1 MEYLLDRLDPH
12 YAWAP
17 AVALLGLLAA
27 LVAVINWQG
36 RKLSKHDEL
45 IALLDVRVGNI
56 HRSRE
61 ATRVRRMQNPLVPP
75 PLPPRAPTID
85 ATDWRDD
92 DQPTEDLS
100 LRNTVRYPL
109 GEPPT
114 EDDP

>member
-1 MEYLLDRLDPH
+1 MEYLLDHLDH

-17 AVALLGLLAA
+17 AAALLGLLAA

-75 PLPPRAPTID
+75 PLPLRAPTID
-85 ATDWRDD
+85 ATDWEEELI
-92 DQPTEDLS
+92 PTEINLKD
-100 LRNTVRYPL
+100 TARYPL
-109 GEPPT
+109 GEPPR
-114 EDDP
+114 EGDE

>member
-1 MEYLLDRLDPH
+1 MEYLRQLDPLI
-12 YAWAP
+12 
-17 AVALLGLLAA
+17 AVAAALIALLAA
-27 LVAVINWQG
+27 LVATINWQG

-45 IALLDVRVGNI
+45 LSLLDVRVGNI

-85 ATDWRDD
+85 ATDWEEELI
-92 DQPTEDLS
+92 PTEVNLKD
-100 LRNTVRYPL
+100 TARYPL

-114 EDDP
+114 EEGNE